1 MSVMY
6 LKKIN
11 ITFEPHREDN
21 TLKQKPELMTLDP
34 GKETPLM
41 KQYLKIKS
49 QHPDALLLFRVGD
62 FYETFGEDA
71 VRTSEALGIV
81 LTHRNNGG
89 SNIELA
95 GFPYHAMDM
104 YLPKLVQAG
113 YRVAICE
120 QLEKPSKEK
129 KIVDRGVTEMITP
142 GIATDDSLLDR
153 RQNNYL
159 ASIHISGPE
168 HWGIAFLDISTGEFV
183 ISEGESREIDKLL
196 QSFNPSEILFSKS
209 NKGRFEKQF
218 GSAYYT
224 FGLDEWVY
232 TQDYTHEKIL
242 RHFEIA
248 TLKGFGIDHLGT
260 AQVAAGA
267 ILHYLATTKQDGLK
281 HIRTI
286 SRIQSDHYVWMDRF
300 TIRNLELLQPAH
312 DTGTSLLDVLDKTTS
327 PMGARMLK
335 RWIALPLINL
345 SEIQL
350 RHDMVA
356 YALKYQEWAE
366 AIREQLRMIGDLE
379 RIISKVSLAKVNPR
393 EITQLRKALT
403 ALLPVKSRLEE
414 SRQEGLIRLADQIN
428 LCEHLRQTIETAI
441 QEDAPAL
448 LIKGNVIRNGYNEPL
463 DEYRD
468 IIQNSKEILVRMQQE
483 EALKTGI
490 GSLKIGYNNV
500 FGYYLE
506 VTNKYKNQGLI
517 PAHWVRKQTLANCER
532 YVTDDLKKL
541 EQKILSAEE
550 KIGALEES
558 LFTELVLAAQE
569 YIGPIQINANVVA
582 QIDCILSLAT
592 VAHTYGYCRPV
603 MNDDLVIDIREGR
616 HPVIERHLPAGE
628 VYVANDLYMDSEEQ
642 QIFIITGPNMS
653 GKSAFLRQTALISI
667 MAQMGSFVPA
677 RSAILGII
685 DKLFTRVGASDNIS
699 SGESTF
705 MVEMNETASILNNLS
720 ARSLILMDEIG
731 RGTST
736 FDGISLAWSIA
747 EYLHH
752 HIPFKPKTLFATHY
766 HELNELAEKYDRIHN
781 YHIATEETGSHVIFL
796 RKLTPGGSEHSF
808 GIHVA
813 RMAGMPKSLLQRA
826 TEILHELESKNL
838 SLEETG
844 TTQPAKKLKEL
855 TSFQLNI
862 FDQTDVTLRQ
872 LKDELLRIDIHQMSP
887 IDCMMKLLELKKQ
900 MEDPEQ

>member
-1 MSVMY
+1 MKIHRPSDR
-6 LKKIN
+6 LKS
-11 ITFEPHREDN
+11 
-21 TLKQKPELMTLDP
+21 KPEQIAIDP

-71 VRTSEALGIV
+71 IRTAEALGIV
-81 LTHRNNGG
+81 LTSRNNGG
-89 SNIELA
+89 NNVELA

-142 GIATDDSLLDR
+142 GIATEDSLLDR
-153 RQNNYL
+153 RHNNYL
-159 ASIHISGPE
+159 ASVHISSPDLL
-168 HWGIAFLDISTGEFV
+168 GIAFLDMSTGEFV
-183 ISEGESREIDKLL
+183 VSEGEQREIEKLL
-196 QSFNPSEILFSKS
+196 QSFNPSEIIFSKA
-209 NKGRFEKQF
+209 NKNRFEKLF
-218 GSAYYT
+218 GNTFYT
-224 FGLDEWVY
+224 FGLEEWVY
-232 TQDYTHEKIL
+232 TTDYTTEKIL

-248 TLKGFGIDHLGT
+248 TLKGFGIEHMAT
-260 AQVAAGA
+260 AQIAAGA
-267 ILHYLATTKQDGLK
+267 ILHYLNVTKQDGLK

-300 TIRNLELLQPAH
+300 TIRNLELLQPAN

-335 RWIALPLINL
+335 KWIALPLINL
-345 SEIQL
+345 KEIRL
-350 RHDMVA
+350 RHDMVE
-356 YALKYQEWAE
+356 YALKEQDWASGIKE
-366 AIREQLRMIGDLE
+366 QIRLIGDLE
-379 RIISKVSLAKVNPR
+379 RIITKVSLSKINPR
-393 EITQLRKALT
+393 EMIQLRRALS
-403 ALLPVKSRLEE
+403 ALLPIKDRLRD
-414 SRQEGLIRLADQIN
+414 SHQEGLIRLADLIN
-428 LCEHLRQTIETAI
+428 TCEHLHQTIEQAV

-448 LIKGNVIRNGYNEPL
+448 LIKGNVIRKGFNEEL

-468 IIQNSKEILVRMQQE
+468 IIQNSKEILINIQQE
-483 EALKTGI
+483 EAVKTGI
-490 GSLKIGYNNV
+490 NNLKIGYNNV
-500 FGYYLE
+500 FGYFLE
-506 VTNKYKNQGLI
+506 VTNKYKNQNLI
-517 PAHWVRKQTLANCER
+517 PDTWVRKQTLSNCER

-558 LFTELVLAAQE
+558 LFNDLVIAAQE
-569 YIGPIQINANVVA
+569 YIGPIQVDANVIA
-582 QIDCILSLAT
+582 QLDCILSLAT
-592 VAHTYGYCRPV
+592 VAQAYNYCRPE
-603 MNDDLVIDIREGR
+603 MHDGDTIDIKDGR
-616 HPVIERHLPAGE
+616 HPVIERHLPPGE
-628 VYVANDLYMDSEEQ
+628 MYVTNDLYMDSEEQ

-653 GKSAFLRQTALISI
+653 GKSAFLRQTALISL
-667 MAQMGSFVPA
+667 MAQIGSFVPA
-677 RSAILGII
+677 KSARLGII

-720 ARSLILMDEIG
+720 SRSLILMDEIG

-752 HIPFKPKTLFATHY
+752 HIQYKPKTLFATHY

-781 YHIATEETGSHVIFL
+781 FHIATEESGQRVIFL

-813 RMAGMPKSLLQRA
+813 RMAGMPKTLLERA

-838 SLEETG
+838 SLEESTG
-844 TTQPAKKLKEL
+844 KKKIKETRDL

-862 FDQTDVTLRQ
+862 FDQTDINLRKA
-872 LKDELLRIDIHQMSP
+872 KDELLSMDVNQMTP
-887 IDCMMKLLELKKQ
+887 IECMMALLKVKKIL
-900 MEDPEQ
+900 DPE

>member
-1 MSVMY
+1 MEIHQEAVI
-6 LKKIN
+6 LK
-11 ITFEPHREDN
+11 P
-21 TLKQKPELMTLDP
+21 KPEPVALDP

-71 VRTSEALGIV
+71 VKTADALGIV
-81 LTHRNNGG
+81 LTSRNNGG
-89 SNIELA
+89 NNIELA

-129 KIVDRGVTEMITP
+129 KIVDRGVTDMITP
-142 GIATDDSLLDR
+142 GIATEDSLLDR

-159 ASIHISGPE
+159 ASIHITSPDVL
-168 HWGIAFLDISTGEFV
+168 GIAFLDMSTGEFV
-183 ISEGESREIDKLL
+183 ISEGEQRDIEKLL
-196 QSFNPSEILFSKS
+196 QSFNPSEIIFSKA
-209 NKGRFEKQF
+209 NKNRFEKIF
-218 GSAYYT
+218 GNSFYT
-224 FGLDEWVY
+224 FGLEEWVY
-232 TQDYTHEKIL
+232 TTDYTTEKIL

-248 TLKGFGIDHLGT
+248 TLKGFGIEHLAT
-260 AQVAAGA
+260 AQIAAGA
-267 ILHYLATTKQDGLK
+267 ILHYLNATKQDGLK

-300 TIRNLELLQPAH
+300 TIRNLELLQPAN

-335 RWIALPLINL
+335 KWIALPLINL
-345 SEIQL
+345 TEIKL
-350 RHDMVA
+350 RHDMVE
-356 YALKYQEWAE
+356 YALRNQDWSAE
-366 AIREQLRMIGDLE
+366 IKDHIRLIGDIE
-379 RIISKVSLAKVNPR
+379 RIITKVSLSKINPR
-393 EITQLRKALT
+393 EMIQLRRALA
-403 ALLPVKSRLEE
+403 ALHPIKDRLQE
-414 SRQEGLIRLADQIN
+414 SHQEGLIRLADQIN
-428 LCEHLRQTIETAI
+428 CCDHLHHTIELAV
-441 QEDAPAL
+441 QDDAPTVL
-448 LIKGNVIRNGYNEPL
+448 VKGNVIRKGFNEEL

-468 IIQNSKEILVRMQQE
+468 IIQNSKEILISIQQE
-483 EALKTGI
+483 EASKTGI
-490 GSLKIGYNNV
+490 NNLKIGYNNV
-500 FGYYLE
+500 FGYFLE

-517 PAHWVRKQTLANCER
+517 PDTWVRKQTLSNCER

-558 LFTELVLAAQE
+558 LFNDLVIAAQE
-569 YIGPIQINANVVA
+569 YIGPIQINANVIA
-582 QIDCILSLAT
+582 QLDCILSLAA
-592 VAHTYGYCRPV
+592 VASSYNYCRPE
-603 MNDDLVIDIREGR
+603 MNDGFAIDIKEGR
-616 HPVIERHLPAGE
+616 HPVIERHLPPGE
-628 VYVANDLYMDSEEQ
+628 VYVANDLYMDSDDQ

-653 GKSAFLRQTALISI
+653 GKSAFLRQTALISL
-667 MAQMGSFVPA
+667 MAQIGSFVPA
-677 RSAILGII
+677 KSASLGVI

-752 HIPFKPKTLFATHY
+752 HIQHKPKTLFATHY

-781 YHIATEETGSHVIFL
+781 YHIATEESGQRVIFL
-796 RKLTPGGSEHSF
+796 RKLTAGGSEHSF

-813 RMAGMPKSLLQRA
+813 RMAGMPRTLLERA

-838 SLEETG
+838 SLEDSTG
-844 TTQPAKKLKEL
+844 KKKMKDIKDL

-862 FDQTDVTLRQ
+862 FDQTDINLRKM
-872 LKDELLRIDIHQMSP
+872 KDELLKLDINQMTP
-887 IDCMMKLLELKKQ
+887 IECMMTLLKLKK
-900 MEDPEQ
+900 ELDSE

>member
-1 MSVMY
+1 M
-6 LKKIN
+6 KIN
-11 ITFEPHREDN
+11 N
-21 TLKQKPELMTLDP
+21 QGNNLKPKPDTIAFDA

-71 VRTSEALGIV
+71 IKTAEALGIV
-81 LTHRNNGG
+81 LTSRNNGG
-89 SNIELA
+89 NNVELA

-129 KIVDRGVTEMITP
+129 KIVERGVTDMITP
-142 GIATDDSLLDR
+142 GVATEDSLLDR

-159 ASIHISGPE
+159 ASVHITSPE
-168 HWGIAFLDISTGEFV
+168 HIGIAFLDISTGEFV
-183 ISEGESREIDKLL
+183 VSEGEPREIEKLI
-196 QSFNPSEILFSKS
+196 QSFDPSEIIFSKA
-209 NKGRFEKQF
+209 NKNRFEKLF
-218 GSAYYT
+218 GPSYYT
-224 FGLDEWVY
+224 FGLEEWVY
-232 TQDYTHEKIL
+232 TQEYTLEKIL

-248 TLKGFGIDHLGT
+248 TLKGFGIEHLHS
-260 AQVAAGA
+260 AQIAAGA
-267 ILHYLATTKQDGLK
+267 ILHYLNATKQDGLK

-300 TIRNLELLQPAH
+300 TIRNLELLQPAN
-312 DTGTSLLDVLDKTTS
+312 DTGTSLLEVLDKTTS

-335 RWIALPLINL
+335 KWIALPLINL
-345 SEIQL
+345 TEIRL
-350 RHDMVA
+350 RHDMVE
-356 YALKYQEWAE
+356 YSLLHEEWA
-366 AIREQLRMIGDLE
+366 QSLKDHLRQVGDLE
-379 RIISKVSLAKVNPR
+379 RIITKVSLSKINPR
-393 EITQLRKALT
+393 EMVQLRRALT
-403 ALLPVKSRLEE
+403 ALQPLKELLLDSQ
-414 SRQEGLIRLADQIN
+414 QEGLVRLADQIN
-428 LCEHLRQTIETAI
+428 TCEHLRQLIEHAV
-441 QEDAPAL
+441 QEDAPAQV
-448 LIKGNVIRNGYNEPL
+448 IKGNVIRKGYNEQL

-468 IIQNSKEILVRMQQE
+468 IIHNSKEILIHIQQE
-483 EALKTGI
+483 EAVKTGI
-490 GSLKIGYNNV
+490 SNLKIGYNNV

-517 PAHWVRKQTLANCER
+517 PDAWVRKQTLSNCER

-541 EQKILSAEE
+541 EQKILGAEE

-558 LFTELVLAAQE
+558 LFNDLVLAAQE
-569 YIGPIQINANVVA
+569 YIGPIQIDANALA
-582 QIDCILSLAT
+582 QLDCVLSLST
-592 VAHTYGYCRPV
+592 VASAYGYCRPEV
-603 MNDDLVIDIREGR
+603 NDSFAMDIKDGR
-616 HPVIERHLPAGE
+616 HPVIERHLPPGE
-628 VYVANDLYMDSEEQ
+628 SYVANDLYMDSDDQ

-653 GKSAFLRQTALISI
+653 GKSAFLRQTALICL
-667 MAQMGSFVPA
+667 MAQIGSFVPA
-677 RSAILGII
+677 RSASLGII

-752 HIPFKPKTLFATHY
+752 HIPYKPRTLFATHY
-766 HELNELAEKYDRIHN
+766 HELNELAASYDRIHN
-781 YHIATEETGSHVIFL
+781 YHIATEESGQKVIFL

-813 RMAGMPKSLLQRA
+813 RMAGMPKTLLQRA

-838 SLEETG
+838 SLEGSG
-844 TTQPAKKLKEL
+844 TRQTAKEIKEP

-862 FDQTDVTLRQ
+862 FDQTDIQLRK
-872 LKDELLRIDIHQMSP
+872 LKDDLLQMDVNQMTP
-887 IDCMMKLLELKKQ
+887 IECMLALLNLKKSL
-900 MEDPEQ
+900 ED

>member
-1 MSVMY
+1 
-6 LKKIN
+6 
-11 ITFEPHREDN
+11 
-21 TLKQKPELMTLDP
+21 
-34 GKETPLM
+34 M

-49 QHPDALLLFRVGD
+49 QHPEALLLFRVGD

-71 VRTSEALGIV
+71 VKTADALGIV
-81 LTHRNNGG
+81 LTSRNNGG
-89 SNIELA
+89 NNIELA

-129 KIVDRGVTEMITP
+129 KIVDRGVTDMITP
-142 GIATDDSLLDR
+142 GVATEDSLLDR

-159 ASIHISGPE
+159 ASVHFAGPE
-168 HWGIAFLDISTGEFV
+168 LIGIAFLDISTGEFV
-183 ISEGESREIDKLL
+183 VSEGEPREIEKLL
-196 QSFNPSEILFSKS
+196 QSFDPSEVIFSKS
-209 NKGRFEKQF
+209 NKGLFEKRF
-218 GSAYYT
+218 GGTYYT
-224 FGLDEWVY
+224 FGLEEWVY
-232 TQDYTHEKIL
+232 TSDYTQEKIL

-248 TLKGFGIDHLGT
+248 TLKGFGIEHLAT
-260 AQVAAGA
+260 AQIAAGA
-267 ILHYLATTKQDGLK
+267 ILHYLQVTKQDGLK

-312 DTGTSLLDVLDKTTS
+312 ETGTCLLDVLDKTTS

-335 RWIALPLINL
+335 KWIALPLINI
-345 SEIQL
+345 SEIRL

-356 YALKYQEWAE
+356 YAIQHDDWASE
-366 AIREQLRMIGDLE
+366 IKDHIRLIGDLE
-379 RIISKVSLAKVNPR
+379 RIITKVSLSKVNPR
-393 EITQLRKALT
+393 EIIQLKRALT
-403 ALLPVKSRLEE
+403 ALQPVQERLRQ
-414 SRQEGLIRLADQIN
+414 SQQEGLIRLADQIN
-428 LCEHLRQTIETAI
+428 PCDHLREMIDQAV

-448 LIKGNVIRNGYNEPL
+448 LIKGNVIRKGYNEQL

-468 IIQNSKEILVRMQQE
+468 IIQNSKEILISIQQE
-483 EALKTGI
+483 EAVKTGI
-490 GSLKIGYNNV
+490 NSLKIGYNNV

-506 VTNKYKNQGLI
+506 VTNKYKDQGLI
-517 PAHWVRKQTLANCER
+517 PDTWIRKQTLSNCER

-541 EQKILSAEE
+541 EQKILGAEE
-550 KIGALEES
+550 KIGTLEES
-558 LFTELVLAAQE
+558 LFHDLVLASQE
-569 YIGPIQINANVVA
+569 YIGPIQIDANAIA
-582 QIDCILSLAT
+582 QIDCILSLSA
-592 VAHTYGYCRPV
+592 VASAYQYCRPEV
-603 MNDDLVIDIREGR
+603 NEGFIMDIKDGR
-616 HPVIERHLPAGE
+616 HPVIERHLPPGE
-628 VYVANDLYMDSEEQ
+628 TYVANDLYMDSEDQ

-653 GKSAFLRQTALISI
+653 GKSALLRQTALISL

-677 RSAILGII
+677 RAATLGII

-705 MVEMNETASILNNLS
+705 MVEMNETASILNNIS

-752 HIPFKPKTLFATHY
+752 HIQHKPKTLFATHY
-766 HELNELAEKYDRIHN
+766 HELNELAEQYDRIHN
-781 YHIATEETGSHVIFL
+781 YHIATEESGQKVIFL

-813 RMAGMPKSLLQRA
+813 RMAGMPRTLLERA

-838 SLEETG
+838 SLQEPGVRKPTREI
-844 TTQPAKKLKEL
+844 KDM
-855 TSFQLNI
+855 TSIQLSI
-862 FDQTDVTLRQ
+862 FDQTDINLRKM
-872 LKDELLRIDIHQMSP
+872 KDELLQMDINQMTP
-887 IDCMMKLLELKKQ
+887 IECMMALLNLKKKL
-900 MEDPEQ
+900 DALA

>member
-1 MSVMY
+1 MKPKSDP
-6 LKKIN
+6 
-11 ITFEPHREDN
+11 ITLEA
-21 TLKQKPELMTLDP
+21 

-49 QHPDALLLFRVGD
+49 QHPDALILFRVGD

-81 LTHRNNGG
+81 LTNRNNGG
-89 SNIELA
+89 NNIELA

-129 KIVDRGVTEMITP
+129 KIVDRGVIEMITP
-142 GIATDDSLLDR
+142 GVATEDSLLDKS
-153 RQNNYL
+153 QNNYL
-159 ASIHISGPE
+159 ASLHLMGTD
-168 HWGIAFLDISTGEFV
+168 HFGIAFLDVSTGEFV
-183 ISEGESREIDKLL
+183 ISEGPQRDMEKLL
-196 QSFNPSEILFSKS
+196 QSFQPAEIIFSKS
-209 NKGRFEKQF
+209 NKARFEKYF
-218 GSAYYT
+218 GTNYYT
-224 FGLDEWVY
+224 YGLEEWVY
-232 TQDYTHEKIL
+232 TQDYTSEKIL

-248 TLKGFGIDHLGT
+248 SLKGFGIEDLAV

-267 ILHYLATTKQDGLK
+267 ILHYLAATKQDGLK

-286 SRIQSDHYVWMDRF
+286 GRIQSDHYVWMDRF
-300 TIRNLELLQPAH
+300 TIRNLELLQSTH
-312 DTGTSLLDVLDKTTS
+312 ETGTSLLDVLDHTIS
-327 PMGARMLK
+327 PMGSRLLK
-335 RWIALPLINL
+335 KWIALPLIHL
-345 SEIQL
+345 HEIRL
-350 RHDMVA
+350 RHDMVE
-356 YALKYQEWAE
+356 YALENEDWSL
-366 AIREQLRMIGDLE
+366 QLKDQVRVIGDLE
-379 RIISKVSLAKVNPR
+379 RIISKVSLAKINPR
-393 EITQLRKALT
+393 EMLQLRRALA
-403 ALLPVKSRLEE
+403 ALQPIKDLLEQ
-414 SRQEGLIRLADQIN
+414 SQQEGWVRLADQIN
-428 LCEHLRQTIETAI
+428 ACDHLRQLIEKAL
-441 QEDAPAL
+441 QDDAPAL
-448 LIKGNVIRNGYNEPL
+448 VIKGNVIRKGYNEQL

-468 IIQNSKEILVRMQQE
+468 IIHNSKEILIHLQQE
-483 EALKTGI
+483 EAIKTGI
-490 GSLKIGYNNV
+490 TNLKIGYNNV

-506 VTNKYKNQGLI
+506 VTNKYKNQGMI
-517 PAHWVRKQTLANCER
+517 PDTWVRKQTLSNCER

-541 EQKILSAEE
+541 EQKILGAEE

-558 LFTELVLAAQE
+558 LFNDLVLAAQE
-569 YIGPIQINANVVA
+569 YIGPIQVDAGVVA
-582 QIDCILSLAT
+582 QLDCLLSLAS
-592 VAHTYGYCRPV
+592 VAKSYKYCRPEMNEEHV
-603 MNDDLVIDIREGR
+603 MDIKAGR
-616 HPVIERHLPAGE
+616 HPVIERHLPPGE
-628 VYVANDLYMDSEEQ
+628 SYVANDLYMDSEDK

-653 GKSAFLRQTALISI
+653 GKSAFLRQTALICL

-677 RSAILGII
+677 KEAKLGVI

-752 HIPFKPKTLFATHY
+752 HIPYKPKTLFATHY

-781 YHIATEETGSHVIFL
+781 YHIATEESGSKVIFL

-813 RMAGMPKSLLQRA
+813 RMAGMPRTLLERA

-838 SLEETG
+838 SLEESAARK
-844 TTQPAKKLKEL
+844 PMRESKE
-855 TSFQLNI
+855 FQSIQLSI
-862 FDQTDVTLRQ
+862 FDQTDVNLRK
-872 LKDELLRIDIHQMSP
+872 LKDALLQMDINQMTP
-887 IDCMMKLLELKKQ
+887 IECMMALLKLKK
-900 MEDPEQ
+900 ELEEEN

>member
-1 MSVMY
+1 
-6 LKKIN
+6 
-11 ITFEPHREDN
+11 
-21 TLKQKPELMTLDP
+21 LKQKPENITLDP

-71 VRTSEALGIV
+71 VRTAEALGIV

-89 SNIELA
+89 NNIELA

-142 GIATDDSLLDR
+142 GIATEDSLLNR
-153 RQNNYL
+153 AQNNYL
-159 ASIHISGPE
+159 ASVHITSPDLF
-168 HWGIAFLDISTGEFV
+168 GIAFLDISTGEFV
-183 ISEGESREIDKLL
+183 ISEGEQREIEKLL
-196 QSFNPSEILFSKS
+196 QSFNPSEIIFSKA
-209 NKGRFEKQF
+209 NKGRFEKVF
-218 GSAYYT
+218 GNSYYT
-224 FGLDEWVY
+224 FGLEEWVY
-232 TQDYTHEKIL
+232 TTDYTTEKIL

-248 TLKGFGIDHLGT
+248 TLKGFGIDHMTT
-260 AQVAAGA
+260 AQIAAGA

-300 TIRNLELLQPAH
+300 TIRNLELLQPANE
-312 DTGTSLLDVLDKTTS
+312 TGTSLLDVLDKTIS

-335 RWIALPLINL
+335 RWIALPLIHL
-345 SEIQL
+345 REITL
-350 RHDMVA
+350 RHDMVD
-356 YALKYQEWAE
+356 YALQHPDWTIENKDQ
-366 AIREQLRMIGDLE
+366 IRMIGDLE
-379 RIISKVSLAKVNPR
+379 RIISKVSLSKINPR
-393 EITQLRKALT
+393 EMIQLSRALT
-403 ALLPVKSRLEE
+403 ALVPIKAKLEG
-414 SRQEGLIRLADQIN
+414 SRQEGLVRLADQIN
-428 LCEHLRQTIETAI
+428 ICDHLRQTIETAV

-448 LIKGNVIRNGYNEPL
+448 LIKGNVIRKGYNEEL

-468 IIQNSKEILVRMQQE
+468 IIQNSKEILIHMQQE
-483 EALKTGI
+483 EAVKTGI
-490 GSLKIGYNNV
+490 NNLKIGYNNV

-517 PAHWVRKQTLANCER
+517 PDSWVRKQTLSNCER

-558 LFTELVLAAQE
+558 LFTDLVLAAQE
-569 YIGPIQINANVVA
+569 YIGPIQIDANVIA
-582 QIDCILSLAT
+582 QLDCILSLAT
-592 VAHTYGYCRPV
+592 VANAYSYCRPQ
-603 MNDDLVIDIREGR
+603 MNDGFNIEIKEGR
-616 HPVIERHLPAGE
+616 HPVIERHLPPGE

-653 GKSAFLRQTALISI
+653 GKSAFLRQTALISL
-667 MAQMGSFVPA
+667 MAQIGSFVPA
-677 RSAILGII
+677 KTASLGII

-705 MVEMNETASILNNLS
+705 MVEMNETASILNNIS

-752 HIPFKPKTLFATHY
+752 HIPHKPKTLFATHY

-781 YHIATEETGSHVIFL
+781 YHIATEESGQRVIFL

-813 RMAGMPKSLLQRA
+813 RMAGMPRSLLERA

-838 SLEETG
+838 SFEDSTG
-844 TTQPAKKLKEL
+844 RKKIRELKDL

-862 FDQTDVTLRQ
+862 FDQTDVAVQQ
-872 LKDELLRIDIHQMSP
+872 LKDELLKIDVNQMTP
-887 IDCMMKLLELKKQ
+887 IECMMALLKFKK
-900 MEDPEQ
+900 MIDK

>member
-1 MSVMY
+1 M
-6 LKKIN
+6 
-11 ITFEPHREDN
+11 
-21 TLKQKPELMTLDP
+21 KPRPEAISADA

-41 KQYLKIKS
+41 KQYYKIKS
-49 QHPDALLLFRVGD
+49 QHPDALVLFRVGD

-71 VRTSEALGIV
+71 IRTSEALGII

-89 SNIELA
+89 VNIELA

-120 QLEKPSKEK
+120 QLEKPSKDK

-142 GIATDDSLLDR
+142 GIATEDSLLHR
-153 RQNNYL
+153 SQNNYL
-159 ASIHISGPE
+159 ASLHATGPD
-168 HWGIAFLDISTGEFV
+168 HFGIAFLDVSTGEFV
-183 ISEGESREIDKLL
+183 VSEGEHREIEKLL
-196 QSFNPSEILFSKS
+196 QSFNPSEIIFSKA
-209 NKGRFEKQF
+209 NKNRFEKII
-218 GSAYYT
+218 GNSYYSFT
-224 FGLDEWVY
+224 LEEWVY
-232 TQDYTHEKIL
+232 TEDYTAEKLL
-242 RHFEIA
+242 RHFEVA
-248 TLKGFGIDHLGT
+248 TLKGFGIDHLAT

-286 SRIQSDHYVWMDRF
+286 HRLQSDHYMWMDRF
-300 TIRNLELLQPAH
+300 TIRNLELLQSAH

-327 PMGARMLK
+327 PMGARMMK
-335 RWIALPLINL
+335 KWIALPLINL
-345 SEIQL
+345 REIQL
-350 RHDMVA
+350 RHDMVE
-356 YALKYQEWAE
+356 YALQHQDWSSDLIEK
-366 AIREQLRMIGDLE
+366 LRLIGDLE
-379 RIISKVSLAKVNPR
+379 RVISKVSLSKINPR
-393 EITQLRKALT
+393 EMVQLRRALG
-403 ALLPVKSRLEE
+403 ALHPIKEWMES

-428 LCEHLRQTIETAI
+428 PCEHLRHTIEVAI
-441 QEDAPAL
+441 QDEAPAL
-448 LIKGNVIRNGYNEPL
+448 LVKGNVIRKGYNEEL

-468 IIQNSKEILVRMQQE
+468 IIQNSKEILISIQQE
-483 EALKTGI
+483 EAVKTGI
-490 GSLKIGYNNV
+490 TNLKVGYNNV
-500 FGYYLE
+500 FGYFLE

-517 PAHWVRKQTLANCER
+517 PDNWVRKQTLSNCER

-550 KIGALEES
+550 KIGALEEG
-558 LFTELVLAAQE
+558 LFNDLVIAAQE
-569 YIGPIQINANVVA
+569 YIAPIQIDANVIA
-582 QIDCILSLAT
+582 QLDCVLSLAH
-592 VAHTYGYCRPV
+592 VANVNRYCRPE
-603 MNDDLVIDIREGR
+603 MNESMTIDIRDGR
-616 HPVIERHLPAGE
+616 HPVIEKHLPPGE
-628 VYVANDLYMDSEEQ
+628 MYVTNDLYMDSEEQ

-653 GKSAFLRQTALISI
+653 GKSAFLRQTALICL
-667 MAQMGSFVPA
+667 MAQIGSYVPA
-677 RSAILGII
+677 REAKLGII

-705 MVEMNETASILNNLS
+705 MVEMNETASILNNIS

-752 HIPFKPKTLFATHY
+752 HIQYKPKTLFATHY
-766 HELNELAEKYDRIHN
+766 HELNELAETYDRIHN
-781 YHIATEETGSHVIFL
+781 YHIATEESGNKVIFL

-813 RMAGMPKSLLQRA
+813 RMAGMPRTLLQRA

-838 SLEETG
+838 GPEEGASSKDTG
-844 TTQPAKKLKEL
+844 VRSKEQVSRERLKSVQDM
-855 TSFQLNI
+855 TSIQLSI

-872 LKDELLRIDIHQMSP
+872 VKDELLKMDVNQMTP
-887 IDCMMKLLELKKQ
+887 IECMLALLQLKKKFD
-900 MEDPEQ
+900 E

>member
-1 MSVMY
+1 M
-6 LKKIN
+6 
-11 ITFEPHREDN
+11 
-21 TLKQKPELMTLDP
+21 KQKPEPITTDP
-34 GKETPLM
+34 GRETPLM

-49 QHPDALLLFRVGD
+49 QHPEALLLFRVGD

-71 VRTSEALGIV
+71 IKTSEALGIV

-89 SNIELA
+89 NNIELA

-129 KIVDRGVTEMITP
+129 KIVDRGVTDMVTP
-142 GIATDDSLLDR
+142 GIATEDSLLDR
-153 RQNNYL
+153 RHNNYL
-159 ASIHISGPE
+159 ASVHFTSPDMI
-168 HWGIAFLDISTGEFV
+168 GIAFLDISTGEFV
-183 ISEGESREIDKLL
+183 ISEGEQREMEKLL
-196 QSFNPSEILFSKS
+196 QSFDPSEVIFSKS
-209 NKGRFEKQF
+209 NKARFEKLFGDQF
-218 GSAYYT
+218 YT
-224 FGLDEWVY
+224 FGLEEWVY
-232 TQDYTHEKIL
+232 TSDYTSEKIL

-248 TLKGFGIDHLGT
+248 TLKGFGIEHLAT
-260 AQVAAGA
+260 AQIAAGA
-267 ILHYLATTKQDGLK
+267 ILHYLHATKQDGLK

-300 TIRNLELLQPAH
+300 TIRNLELLQPANE
-312 DTGTSLLDVLDKTTS
+312 TGTSLLDVLDKTTS

-335 RWIALPLINL
+335 KWIALPLINL
-345 SEIQL
+345 HEIKS
-350 RHDMVA
+350 RHDMVDYVLQHQDIA
-356 YALKYQEWAE
+356 T
-366 AIREQLRMIGDLE
+366 AIKEQIRLIGDLE
-379 RIISKVSLAKVNPR
+379 RIITKVSLAKINPR
-393 EITQLRKALT
+393 EMIQLRRALT
-403 ALLPVKSRLEE
+403 ALVPIKEHLQL

-428 LCEHLRQTIETAI
+428 TCEHLRQLIEGAV

-448 LIKGNVIRNGYNEPL
+448 LLKGNVIRQGYHEEL

-468 IIQNSKEILVRMQQE
+468 IIQNSKEILISLQQE
-483 EALKTGI
+483 ESLKTGI
-490 GSLKIGYNNV
+490 NNLKIGYNNV

-517 PAHWVRKQTLANCER
+517 PDSWVRKQTLSNCER

-550 KIGALEES
+550 KISTLEES
-558 LFTELVLAAQE
+558 LYNELVIAAQE
-569 YIGPIQINANVVA
+569 YIGPIQINAYAIA
-582 QIDCILSLAT
+582 QLDCILSLSA
-592 VAHTYGYCRPV
+592 VALEYRYCRPQ
-603 MNDDLVIDIREGR
+603 MNDGYNIDIKDGR
-616 HPVIERHLPAGE
+616 HPVIERHLPPGE
-628 VYVANDLYMDSEEQ
+628 PYVANDLYMDCEEQ

-653 GKSAFLRQTALISI
+653 GKSAFLRQTALISL

-677 RSAILGII
+677 REASIGVI

-752 HIPFKPKTLFATHY
+752 HIPYKPKTLFATHY
-766 HELNELAEKYDRIHN
+766 HELNELADKYDRIHN
-781 YHIATEETGSHVIFL
+781 YHIATEESGQKVIFL
-796 RKLTPGGSEHSF
+796 RKLTQGGSEHSF

-813 RMAGMPKSLLQRA
+813 RMAGMPKTLLQRA

-838 SLEETG
+838 SLEEHTG
-844 TTQPAKKLKEL
+844 VKSTKAVKEL
-855 TSFQLNI
+855 TSFQLSI
-862 FDQTDVTLRQ
+862 FDQTDVQLRNI
-872 LKDELLRIDIHQMSP
+872 KDELQKMDINQMTP
-887 IDCMMKLLELKKQ
+887 LECMMTLLRLQKSIDEAS
-900 MEDPEQ
+900 

>member
-1 MSVMY
+1 
-6 LKKIN
+6 
-11 ITFEPHREDN
+11 
-21 TLKQKPELMTLDP
+21 
-34 GKETPLM
+34 M
-41 KQYLKIKS
+41 KQYLKIKA
-49 QHPDALLLFRVGD
+49 QHPEALLLFRVGD

-71 VRTSEALGIV
+71 IRTADALGIV

-89 SNIELA
+89 NNIELA

-129 KIVDRGVTEMITP
+129 KIVDRGVTDMITP
-142 GIATDDSLLDR
+142 GIATEDSLLDR

-159 ASIHISGPE
+159 ASIHQTNPE
-168 HWGIAFLDISTGEFV
+168 HIGIAFLDISTGEFV
-183 ISEGESREIDKLL
+183 VSEGDPREIGKLM
-196 QSFNPSEILFSKS
+196 QSFNPAEVILSKG
-209 NKGRFEKQF
+209 NKARFEKNF
-218 GSAYYT
+218 GTEFYT
-224 FGLDEWVY
+224 FGLEDWVY
-232 TQDYTHEKIL
+232 TPDYTQEKI
-242 RHFEIA
+242 RKHFEIA
-248 TLKGFGIDHLGT
+248 TLKGFGIEHLNT
-260 AQVAAGA
+260 AQIAAGA
-267 ILHYLATTKQDGLK
+267 ILHYLHATKQDGLK

-312 DTGTSLLDVLDKTTS
+312 ETGISLLEVLDKTTS
-327 PMGARMLK
+327 PMGARLLRK
-335 RWIALPLINL
+335 WIALPLIHL
-345 SEIQL
+345 QEIRL
-350 RHDMVA
+350 RHDMVEYTINHPDQA
-356 YALKYQEWAE
+356 AE
-366 AIREQLRMIGDLE
+366 IKDHIRLIGDLE
-379 RIISKVSLAKVNPR
+379 RIITKVSLSKINPR
-393 EITQLRKALT
+393 EMVQLRRALA
-403 ALLPVKSRLEE
+403 ALQPVRELLLN
-414 SRQEGLIRLADQIN
+414 SRQEGLIRMADQIN
-428 LCEHLRQTIETAI
+428 TCDHLRQLIEQAV
-441 QEDAPAL
+441 QDDAPAL
-448 LIKGNVIRNGYNEPL
+448 LIKGNVIRKGYNEEL

-468 IIQNSKEILVRMQQE
+468 IINNSKEILISIQQE

-490 GSLKIGYNNV
+490 SSLKIGYNNV

-506 VTNKYKNQGLI
+506 VTNKYKNLGLI
-517 PAHWVRKQTLANCER
+517 PDSWVRKQTLANCER

-541 EQKILSAEE
+541 EQKILGAEE
-550 KIGALEES
+550 KIGALEEN
-558 LFTELVLAAQE
+558 LFNDLVTTAQE
-569 YIGPIQINANVVA
+569 YIGPIQVNANVIA
-582 QIDCILSLAT
+582 QLDCILSLAA
-592 VAHTYGYCRPV
+592 VASAYNYCRPE
-603 MNDDLVIDIREGR
+603 MHDGLSMDITEGR
-616 HPVIERHLPAGE
+616 HPVIERHLPPGE
-628 VYVANDLYMDSEEQ
+628 SYVTNDLHMDTEEQ

-653 GKSAFLRQTALISI
+653 GKSAFLRQTALISL
-667 MAQMGSFVPA
+667 MAQIGSFVPA
-677 RSAILGII
+677 KAAKLGVI

-752 HIPFKPKTLFATHY
+752 HIPHKPKTLFATHY

-781 YHIATEETGSHVIFL
+781 YHIATEESGNKVIFL

-838 SLEETG
+838 SLEEKGHRTKPEG
-844 TTQPAKKLKEL
+844 PKE
-855 TSFQLNI
+855 TSHYQLSI
-862 FDQTDVTLRQ
+862 FDQTDVRLQRI
-872 LKDELLRIDIHQMSP
+872 KRELEHMDVNQMTP
-887 IDCMMKLLELKKQ
+887 IECMMALLKLKK
-900 MEDPEQ
+900 ELEES

>member
-1 MSVMY
+1 
-6 LKKIN
+6 LK
-11 ITFEPHREDN
+11 P
-21 TLKQKPELMTLDP
+21 KPEHITADP

-41 KQYLKIKS
+41 KQYLKIKA
-49 QHPDALLLFRVGD
+49 QHPEALLLFRVGD

-71 VRTSEALGIV
+71 VKTSDALGIV

-89 SNIELA
+89 NNIELA

-129 KIVDRGVTEMITP
+129 KIVDRGVTDMITP
-142 GIATDDSLLDR
+142 GIATEDSLLDR

-159 ASIHISGPE
+159 ASIHFTSPDVV
-168 HWGIAFLDISTGEFV
+168 GIAFLDISTGEFV
-183 ISEGESREIDKLL
+183 ISEGEQREIEKLL
-196 QSFNPSEILFSKS
+196 QSFNPSEIIFSKAH
-209 NKGRFEKQF
+209 KARFEKLF
-218 GSAYYT
+218 GEAYYT
-224 FGLDEWVY
+224 FGLEEWVY
-232 TQDYTHEKIL
+232 TTDYTNEKIL

-248 TLKGFGIDHLGT
+248 TLKGFGIEHLLT
-260 AQVAAGA
+260 AQIAAGA
-267 ILHYLATTKQDGLK
+267 ILHYLHATKQDGLK

-300 TIRNLELLQPAH
+300 TIRNLELLQPANE
-312 DTGTSLLDVLDKTTS
+312 TGTSLLDVLDKTTS

-335 RWIALPLINL
+335 KWIALPLINL
-345 SEIQL
+345 HEIKA
-350 RHDMVA
+350 RHDMVD
-356 YALKYQEWAE
+356 YALQHQDWATE
-366 AIREQLRMIGDLE
+366 IKNQIRLIGDLE
-379 RIISKVSLAKVNPR
+379 RIITKVSLAKVNPR
-393 EITQLRKALT
+393 EMIQLKRALA
-403 ALLPVKSRLEE
+403 ALHPIKENLQL

-428 LCEHLRQTIETAI
+428 PCDHLHQTIEHAV
-441 QEDAPAL
+441 QDDAPAL
-448 LIKGNVIRNGYNEPL
+448 LIKGNVIKKGYHEEL

-468 IIQNSKEILVRMQQE
+468 IIMNSKEILISIQQE
-483 EALKTGI
+483 EAVKTGI
-490 GSLKIGYNNV
+490 TNLKIGYNNV

-517 PAHWVRKQTLANCER
+517 PDSWVRKQTLSNCER

-558 LFTELVLAAQE
+558 LYNELVIAAQE
-569 YIGPIQINANVVA
+569 YIGPIQINANVIA
-582 QIDCILSLAT
+582 QLDCILSLAN
-592 VAHTYGYCRPV
+592 VALDYRYCRPE
-603 MNDDLVIDIREGR
+603 MNDGFSIDIKDGR
-616 HPVIERHLPAGE
+616 HPVIERHLPPGE
-628 VYVANDLYMDSEEQ
+628 TYVANDLYMDCEEQ

-653 GKSAFLRQTALISI
+653 GKSAFLRQTALISL

-677 RSAILGII
+677 RSAVLGVI

-752 HIPFKPKTLFATHY
+752 HIPYKPKTLFATHY
-766 HELNELAEKYDRIHN
+766 HELNELAEKYDRVHN
-781 YHIATEETGSHVIFL
+781 YHIATEESGQRVIFL

-838 SLEETG
+838 SLEETTG
-844 TTQPAKKLKEL
+844 EKKTKVVKEL
-855 TSFQLNI
+855 TSFQLSI
-862 FDQTDVTLRQ
+862 FDQTDVNLQ
-872 LKDELLRIDIHQMSP
+872 KVKDELLKLDVNQMTP
-887 IDCMMKLLELKKQ
+887 IECMMALLKLKKSIDDQ
-900 MEDPEQ
+900 A

>member
-1 MSVMY
+1 MKIHRPSDR
-6 LKKIN
+6 LK
-11 ITFEPHREDN
+11 P
-21 TLKQKPELMTLDP
+21 KPEQIAIDP

-71 VRTSEALGIV
+71 IRTAEALGIV
-81 LTHRNNGG
+81 LTSRNNGG
-89 SNIELA
+89 NNVELA

-142 GIATDDSLLDR
+142 GIATEDSLLDR
-153 RQNNYL
+153 RHNNYL
-159 ASIHISGPE
+159 ASVHISSPDLL
-168 HWGIAFLDISTGEFV
+168 GIAFLDMSTGEFV
-183 ISEGESREIDKLL
+183 VSEGEQREIEKLL
-196 QSFNPSEILFSKS
+196 QSFNPSEIIFSKA
-209 NKGRFEKQF
+209 NKNRFEKLF
-218 GSAYYT
+218 GNTFYT
-224 FGLDEWVY
+224 FGLEEWVY
-232 TQDYTHEKIL
+232 TTDYTTEKIL

-248 TLKGFGIDHLGT
+248 TLKGFGIEHMAT
-260 AQVAAGA
+260 AQIAAGA
-267 ILHYLATTKQDGLK
+267 ILHYLNVTKQDGLK

-300 TIRNLELLQPAH
+300 TIRNLELLQPAN

-335 RWIALPLINL
+335 KWIALPLINL
-345 SEIQL
+345 KEIRL
-350 RHDMVA
+350 RHDMVEF
-356 YALKYQEWAE
+356 ALKGQDWASGIKE
-366 AIREQLRMIGDLE
+366 QIRLIGDLE
-379 RIISKVSLAKVNPR
+379 RIITKVSLSKINPR
-393 EITQLRKALT
+393 EMIQLRRALS
-403 ALLPVKSRLEE
+403 ALQPIKEQLRE
-414 SRQEGLIRLADQIN
+414 SQQEGLIRLADLIN
-428 LCEHLRQTIETAI
+428 TCEHLHQTIEHAV

-448 LIKGNVIRNGYNEPL
+448 LVKGNVIRKGFNEEL

-468 IIQNSKEILVRMQQE
+468 IIQNSKEILINIQQE
-483 EALKTGI
+483 EAVKTGI
-490 GSLKIGYNNV
+490 NNLKIGYNNV
-500 FGYYLE
+500 FGYFLE
-506 VTNKYKNQGLI
+506 VTNKYKNQNLI
-517 PAHWVRKQTLANCER
+517 PDTWVRKQTLSNCER

-558 LFTELVLAAQE
+558 LFNDLVIAAQE
-569 YIGPIQINANVVA
+569 YIGPIQVDANVIA
-582 QIDCILSLAT
+582 QLDCILSLAT
-592 VAHTYGYCRPV
+592 VAQAYNYCRPE
-603 MNDDLVIDIREGR
+603 MHDGDAMDIKDGR
-616 HPVIERHLPAGE
+616 HPVIERHLPPGE
-628 VYVANDLYMDSEEQ
+628 MYVANDLYMDSDEQ

-653 GKSAFLRQTALISI
+653 GKSAFLRQTALISL
-667 MAQMGSFVPA
+667 MAQIGSFVPA
-677 RSAILGII
+677 RSARLGII

-720 ARSLILMDEIG
+720 SRSLILMDEIG

-752 HIPFKPKTLFATHY
+752 HIQYKPKTLFATHY

-781 YHIATEETGSHVIFL
+781 YHIATEESGQKVIFL

-813 RMAGMPKSLLQRA
+813 RMAGMPKTLLERA

-838 SLEETG
+838 SLEDATG
-844 TTQPAKKLKEL
+844 KKKIKEARDF

-862 FDQTDVTLRQ
+862 FDQTDINLRKA
-872 LKDELLRIDIHQMSP
+872 KDELLSMDVNQMTP
-887 IDCMMKLLELKKQ
+887 IECMLALLKVRKIL
-900 MEDPEQ
+900 EQE

>member
-1 MSVMY
+1 MG
-6 LKKIN
+6 IN
-11 ITFEPHREDN
+11 IEVPF
-21 TLKQKPELMTLDP
+21 LKAKPEQIAIDP

-71 VRTSEALGIV
+71 VRTAEALGIV

-89 SNIELA
+89 NNVELA

-142 GIATDDSLLDR
+142 GITTEDSLLNR
-153 RQNNYL
+153 SKNNYL
-159 ASIHISGPE
+159 ASIHQSAPDLFGV
-168 HWGIAFLDISTGEFV
+168 AFLDISTGEFV
-183 ISEGESREIDKLL
+183 ISEGELREIEKLL
-196 QSFNPSEILFSKS
+196 QSFNPSEIIFSKA
-209 NKGRFEKQF
+209 NKGRFEKLF
-218 GSAYYT
+218 GNAYYM
-224 FGLDEWVY
+224 FGLEEWVY
-232 TQDYTHEKIL
+232 TSDYTQEKIL

-248 TLKGFGIDHLGT
+248 TLKGFGIDHLQT
-260 AQVAAGA
+260 AQIAAGA

-286 SRIQSDHYVWMDRF
+286 SRLQSDHYVWMDRF
-300 TIRNLELLQPAH
+300 TIRNLELLQPAN
-312 DTGTSLLDVLDKTTS
+312 DTGTSLLEILDKTTS
-327 PMGARMLK
+327 PMGSRMLK
-335 RWIALPLINL
+335 KWIALPLV
-345 SEIQL
+345 SMTEIRL
-350 RHDMVA
+350 RHDMVE
-356 YALKYQEWAE
+356 YALKHADWSSDMKD
-366 AIREQLRMIGDLE
+366 QLRMIGDLE
-379 RIISKVSLAKVNPR
+379 RIISKVSLSKINPR
-393 EITQLRKALT
+393 EMIQLRRALA
-403 ALLPVKSRLEE
+403 ALQPIKTWMEE
-414 SRQEGLIRLADQIN
+414 SRQEGLVRLADQIN
-428 LCEHLRQTIETAI
+428 VCEHLRQTIETAV
-441 QEDAPAL
+441 QEEAPAL
-448 LIKGNVIRNGYNEPL
+448 LIKGNVIRQGYNEEL

-468 IIQNSKEILVRMQQE
+468 IIQNSKEILISLQQE

-490 GSLKIGYNNV
+490 TNLKIGYNNV
-500 FGYYLE
+500 FGYFLE

-517 PAHWVRKQTLANCER
+517 PDSWVRKQTLSNCER

-541 EQKILSAEE
+541 ETKILSAEE

-558 LFTELVLAAQE
+558 LFNDLVLAAQE
-569 YIGPIQINANVVA
+569 YIGPIQIDANVIA
-582 QIDCILSLAT
+582 QLDCILALAA
-592 VAHTYGYCRPV
+592 VASAYNYCRPE
-603 MNDDLVIDIREGR
+603 MNDGFAIDIKDGR
-616 HPVIERHLPAGE
+616 HPVIERHLPPGE
-628 VYVANDLYMDSEEQ
+628 QYVANDLYMDSEEQ

-653 GKSAFLRQTALISI
+653 GKSAFLRQTALISL

-677 RSAILGII
+677 RSASLGII

-705 MVEMNETASILNNLS
+705 MVEMNETASILNNIS

-752 HIPFKPKTLFATHY
+752 HIQYKPKTLFATHY
-766 HELNELAEKYDRIHN
+766 HEMNELAEKYDRIHN
-781 YHIATEETGSHVIFL
+781 YHIATEESGNKVIFL

-813 RMAGMPKSLLQRA
+813 RMAGMPRSLLERA
-826 TEILHELESKNL
+826 TEILHELESKNM
-838 SLEETG
+838 SLEESG
-844 TTQPAKKLKEL
+844 SKKKVKEL
-855 TSFQLNI
+855 KDTTSFQLNI
-862 FDQTDVTLRQ
+862 FDQSDVTLRQ
-872 LKDELLRIDIHQMSP
+872 LKDDLLKLNINEMTP
-887 IDCMMKLLELKKQ
+887 IECMMKLLSLKKKVD
-900 MEDPEQ
+900 EV